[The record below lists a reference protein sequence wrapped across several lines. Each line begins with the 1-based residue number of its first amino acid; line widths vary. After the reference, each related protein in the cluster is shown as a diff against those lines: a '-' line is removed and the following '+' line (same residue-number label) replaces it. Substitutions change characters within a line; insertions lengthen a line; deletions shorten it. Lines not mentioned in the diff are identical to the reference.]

1 MVANDKN
8 KNVQITEYEWDD
20 NRLFKV
26 GEFEGPLDLLLF
38 LIKSKKMDIMNLD
51 LSKIADQYVNILMH
65 DEDVDLDKAS
75 EYFLIASKLLS
86 IKSRTIL
93 NQQLEEE
100 QIIDSDEENLIES
113 LMRYEKVKVASKE
126 VSKIFDEVNLM
137 DKVDNDLESF
147 LNANKNVEEVLI
159 KNDQSDL
166 AQTMKRLISKIIEE
180 EEKMPQATIRR
191 RKISIEEIMDE
202 ILLGIKDHD
211 LYFSNLIR
219 GKDKIYIAII
229 FLAIL
234 ELSSKKHIWVQEN
247 NQGDLAIQQKR

>member
-1 MVANDKN
+1 MVNDKL

-51 LSKIADQYVNILMH
+51 LSKIADQYVSILMH

-100 QIIDSDEENLIES
+100 EMIDSDEENLIES

-126 VSKIFDEVNLM
+126 VSKIFNEVSLM
-137 DKVDNDLESF
+137 DKIDNDLDSF
-147 LNANKNVEEVLI
+147 LNSNKNVEDVLI
-159 KNDQSDL
+159 KNNQDDL
-166 AQTMKRLISKIIEE
+166 AQTMKRLIAQLTDEDVKL
-180 EEKMPQATIRR
+180 PQATIRR
-191 RKISIEEIMDE
+191 RKVSIEEIMDE
-202 ILLGIKDHD
+202 ILQAIKNGE
-211 LYFSNLIR
+211 LYFSNLIN

-234 ELSSKKHIWVQEN
+234 ELSSKKYIWIQET
-247 NQGDLAIQQKR
+247 NQGDLAIQEKR

>member
-1 MVANDKN
+1 MVNEKL

-100 QIIDSDEENLIES
+100 EMIDSDEENLIES

-137 DKVDNDLESF
+137 DKIDNDLDAF
-147 LNANKNVEEVLI
+147 LNANKNVEEILI
-159 KNDQSDL
+159 KNNQADL
-166 AQTMKRLISKIIEE
+166 AQTMKRLISQFSDENAKL
-180 EEKMPQATIRR
+180 PQATIRR

-202 ILLGIKDHD
+202 ILQTIANDQ
-211 LYFSNLIR
+211 LYFSNLIK
-219 GKDKIYIAII
+219 GKDKVYIAII

-234 ELSSKKHIWVQEN
+234 ELSSKKYVWIQET
-247 NQGDLAIQQKR
+247 NQGDLAIQEKR